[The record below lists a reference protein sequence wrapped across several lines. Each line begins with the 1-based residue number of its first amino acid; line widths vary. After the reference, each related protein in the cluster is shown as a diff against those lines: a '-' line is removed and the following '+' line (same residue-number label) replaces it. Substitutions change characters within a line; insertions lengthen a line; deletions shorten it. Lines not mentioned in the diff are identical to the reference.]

1 MQDGE
6 VVVSE
11 VHVDSDN
18 MLMPDDPLL
27 RLVPATLRK
36 RLQVG
41 RSRLLVDWFAFGK
54 DVEEECG
61 GDLALDDDGDLA
73 VSRPRRRVTLQI
85 DHFLSSTLEGVG
97 LQVWKASLLLSDF
110 LLDRGFEVLGSR
122 GCLELGCGAGLCGL
136 VAAAFAD
143 WVYCTDA
150 RDEVLALCQRNLNSN
165 EAFYDALGADD
176 QQPRAHVR
184 RLDWAHGPPLKGE
197 PPVGPWDWTSQ
208 DLDNLSRVRVFLA
221 ADVVYDDSLTD
232 HLFDLLCRLAT
243 HEDQLVYL
251 AQERRVNFSLSLL
264 EVASPAHTHLCHWLE
279 RLRGT
284 GWRVDRLDTSFPQRL
299 HPYSRDD
306 YLELWRLQ
314 PPSTSVMPA

>member
-1 MQDGE
+1 MQDDE

-18 MLMPDDPLL
+18 MLIPDDPLL
-27 RLVPATLRK
+27 QLVPESLRG

-41 RSRLLVDWFAFGK
+41 RSRLLVDWSASE
-54 DVEEECG
+54 DAETACG

-73 VSRPRRRVTLQI
+73 VPRPKRRVTLQI

-97 LQVWKASLLLSDF
+97 LQANDPVQNERWSQVWKASLLLSDF
-110 LLDRGFEVLGSR
+110 LLHHGSQVLSER

-150 RDEVLALCQRNLNSN
+150 RDEVLALCERNLALN
-165 EAFYDALGADD
+165 EAFHEALGSGGGRS
-176 QQPRAHVR
+176 RALVR
-184 RLDWAHGPPLKGE
+184 RLDWAQGPPVVAE
-197 PPVGPWDWTSQ
+197 PPRGPWDWGPE
-208 DLDNLSRVRVFLA
+208 DMEGLGRVGVFLA

-232 HLFDLLCRLAT
+232 HLFELLCCLAT
-243 HEDQLVYL
+243 REDQLVYI

-264 EVASPAHTHLCHWLE
+264 EVASPAHAHLCHWLD
-279 RLRGT
+279 RLKDT
-284 GWRVDRLDTSFPQRL
+284 GWRVDRLDTSFPQYL

-306 YLELWRLQ
+306 YL
-314 PPSTSVMPA
+314 